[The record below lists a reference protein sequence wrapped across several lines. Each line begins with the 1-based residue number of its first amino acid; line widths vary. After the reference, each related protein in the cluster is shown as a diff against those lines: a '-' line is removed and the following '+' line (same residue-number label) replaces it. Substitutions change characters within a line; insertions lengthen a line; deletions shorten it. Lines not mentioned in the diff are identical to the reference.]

1 MPICSISGC
10 WLPEFRGWTTSPP
23 SRETRSAD
31 IASDCLG
38 TQSLRIVAAI
48 PRLGRRECK
57 LSWYFLASVRMTVIY
72 CRTNDEQVQAIC
84 PNAVLYRLRKQ
95 SANGAAHPA
104 LNIYD
109 SSSQLESL
117 EVCFNNSRRKTPL
130 YVVPLM
136 LLFLLQS
143 ADCSGIGRG

>member
-57 LSWYFLASVRMTVIY
+57 LSWYFIALSEIGMCRRHSHWHMFPLAIIYSDGHSHKQTFHNRSLNGQMLTCPRSPFKIVNSETCHEFEELSFGSVTW
-72 CRTNDEQVQAIC
+72 TTE
-84 PNAVLYRLRKQ
+84 
-95 SANGAAHPA
+95 
-104 LNIYD
+104 
-109 SSSQLESL
+109 
-117 EVCFNNSRRKTPL
+117 TT
-130 YVVPLM
+130 
-136 LLFLLQS
+136 LLT
-143 ADCSGIGRG
+143 